1 MDIAILIVYLIVLY
15 DVLQTLLKTLT
26 TAKLTFS
33 NQKILPSDLERGIF
47 ANYSS
52 KKRLNYQC

>member
-1 MDIAILIVYLIVLY
+1 VDIAILIVYLIVLY

-47 ANYSS
+47 TNYSS